1 MYAYA
6 TGAFAPEIGSRSLSR
21 AETFILEN
29 RFERPTLVMD
39 TYAVA
44 RQYGAASALACL
56 VLPLGSHPPP

>member
-44 RQYGAASALACL
+44 RQYGALKAGLFS
-56 VLPLGSHPPP
+56 